1 MIFFL
6 FVISIFISSTKT
18 EIVYK
23 DDEINGKI
31 FTDDYCSVLQ
41 LRLDI
46 TTEKQIYSNGMIDPC
61 SNKNFEEQYL
71 IQKHRRFDCGYIV
84 GERTIKDG
92 VTFDFFYSGVTIGIG
107 IDLLKYNKEALRN
120 FNISTTLIQKLEP
133 YLELGNKEA
142 YSKLS
147 VLPLYLTL
155 EEENELTYKVLNEKY
170 NQLSSFYNSKKCYY
184 CENFSWFPISLRT
197 VIFAAYYQEEFGFYW
212 DDILN
217 NNWENL
223 RDTDKISLTE
233 SDRNIVNSY
242 MRNKTKSNI
251 VFNIDASGRITQDEF
266 NKTKEFVLNYI
277 KSNINLTNNF
287 AIVTYSSNVDNVINF
302 NSSDVFSKLENLQYK
317 GEETGTGNDF
327 EALQLSVNLFNNSD
341 NSSKMIVYFTNGL
354 IDISNTY
361 QARKYS
367 HEKSIVI
374 VPVSYNGSF
383 LNQVFDM
390 RYNLKFGDQDKL
402 NCMQENIPYPEFNI
416 SENIPLKSSLVQRL
430 EFYDKPK
437 YYYTKSFMNQSLN
450 VTIKVLRKEI
460 NSEYTYISLSD
471 SYNTNHTIGKN
482 TSFVLSHN
490 NTNSANRFEF
500 ILGSGCADCLSS
512 RISFINVI
520 SSGLEY
526 SIDVNNC
533 TDCKEGVYVYEKEKS
548 SSLAWLWVTISL
560 VIFMIIGVVYII
572 WRHFKKSKIGKEEDS
587 YVSMNL

>member
-107 IDLLKYNKEALRN
+107 IDLLKYNKEILMN
-120 FNISTTLIQKLEP
+120 LNISTTLIQKLEP
-133 YLELGNKEA
+133 YLELKNKEA
-142 YSKLS
+142 YLKLS
-147 VLPLYLTL
+147 ELPLYLTQ

-170 NQLSSFYNSKKCYY
+170 NQLSTFYNNNKCYY
-184 CENFSWFPISLRT
+184 CENLSWFPISLRS
-197 VIFAAYYQEEFGFYW
+197 VIFAAFYKEEFSFYW

-217 NNWENL
+217 NKWESF
-223 RDTDKISLTE
+223 RDTDKISLT
-233 SDRNIVNSY
+233 DFDKNIINSY
-242 MRNKTKSNI
+242 LRNKTKSNI
-251 VFNIDASGRITQDEF
+251 VFNIDASSRITKEEF
-266 NKTKEFVLNYI
+266 NKTKEFVINYI
-277 KSNINLTNNF
+277 KSNMDFINNF
-287 AIVTYSSNVDNVINF
+287 AVVTYSSNVDSVINF
-302 NSSDVFSKLENLQYK
+302 NSSDIVSKLENITYK
-317 GEETGTGNDF
+317 GEGNRNDF
-327 EALQLSVNLFNNSD
+327 EVLQFSVNLFNNSD
-341 NSSKMIVYFTNGL
+341 NSSKMILYFSNGL

-361 QARKYS
+361 EAIKYS
-367 HEKSIVI
+367 HEKKVVI
-374 VPVSYNGSF
+374 VPVTYNESS
-383 LNQVFDM
+383 LDQVFDA
-390 RYNLKFGDQDKL
+390 RYNLKFGDQVKL
-402 NCMQENIPYPEFNI
+402 MCMQDNIPYPEYNI
-416 SENIPLKSSLVQRL
+416 SEKIPLKSSLVQRA

-450 VTIKVLRKEI
+450 VTINVLKKEI
-460 NSEYTYISLSD
+460 SSDYTHISVSD
-471 SYNTNHTIGKN
+471 SYNTNHTLGRN
-482 TSFVLSHN
+482 TSLVLSHN
-490 NTNSANRFEF
+490 NSNSANRFEF
-500 ILGSGCADCLSS
+500 ILGTGCADCLSS

-526 SIDVNNC
+526 TIDVNNC

-548 SSLAWLWVTISL
+548 SSLAWLWVTIGL
-560 VIFMIIGVVYII
+560 VIFMIIGVVLII
-572 WRHFKKSKIGKEEDS
+572 WRHFKKSKIGKDEDS